1 MWIAICIFRCSL
13 RIIICRFLCCDS
25 LLGGELRQIVICVLD
40 LISTD
45 DFLKCDQ
52 FVICELAIL
61 VNYIWRIII
70 VKDVYT
76 KEDSVFKIKDQ
87 PHFLHKHY
95 RRIISFIYLHCALI
109 RSPVCFIKQTSKTAS
124 AHNKTVFFFRNRY
137 QIVWSLSFTVHVT
150 AIKSFD
156 LYHTLCTWRDFQL
169 GETGRYC
176 NTEMWN
182 FR

>member
-25 LLGGELRQIVICVLD
+25 LLGGELRQIVICVLE
-40 LISTD
+40 I
-45 DFLKCDQ
+45 
-52 FVICELAIL
+52 
-61 VNYIWRIII
+61 
-70 VKDVYT
+70 
-76 KEDSVFKIKDQ
+76 KIKVQ

-137 QIVWSLSFTVHVT
+137 QIVWSLSYTVHVT
-150 AIKSFD
+150 WLSAGWNWSILQYRDVKFQIKF
-156 LYHTLCTWRDFQL
+156 
-169 GETGRYC
+169 GC
-176 NTEMWN
+176 NLLN
-182 FR
+182 IGKRLRL